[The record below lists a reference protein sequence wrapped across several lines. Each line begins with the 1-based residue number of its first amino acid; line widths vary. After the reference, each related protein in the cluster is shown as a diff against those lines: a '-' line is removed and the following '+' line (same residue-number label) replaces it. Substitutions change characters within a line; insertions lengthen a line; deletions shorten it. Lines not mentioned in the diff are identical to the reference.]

1 MKREVT
7 KITDPI
13 DYPESDGKPMAE
25 TDIHRNLLFQLIG
38 ALETVFPESYV
49 SGNICLYYEEGNPKK
64 MISPDVLLVTRGE
77 PGEKRIFKTWK
88 EAPIDL
94 VIELSSRK
102 TRKVDY
108 GKKKHIYSSLLKVP
122 WYVIFDPEKLN
133 LEVFRIFGD
142 GYEPVEEDEE
152 DHYSL
157 SDLGIYISHDPDKRL
172 RLLDHEKNYV
182 LYGDERL
189 DQERYRADRE
199 SYRADQ
205 ERHRAEQERHRAE
218 EEAIQRRLAE
228 EKIKELE
235 LLLKRKE
242 EEN

>member
-7 KITDPI
+7 KITDQM
-13 DYPESDGKPMAE
+13 DYPESDGKSMAE
-25 TDIHRNLLFQLIG
+25 TDIHRNLLIRLID

-64 MISPDVLLVTRGE
+64 MISPDVLLVMRGQ
-77 PGEKRIFKTWK
+77 PGEKRIFKVWE

-102 TRKVDY
+102 TRKIDY

-133 LEVFRIFGD
+133 LEVFRMFD
-142 GYEPVEEDEE
+142 DDYEPVEADED
-152 DHYSL
+152 DNYSL
-157 SDLGIYISHDPDKRL
+157 SDLGIYISRDPDKRL
-172 RLLDHEKNYV
+172 RLLDHKKNYV
-182 LYGDERL
+182 LYGDERV
-189 DQERYRADRE
+189 DQERYRAD
-199 SYRADQ
+199 Q
-205 ERHRAEQERHRAE
+205 ERFKAEQERHRAE
-218 EEAIQRRLAE
+218 EETIQRRLAE
-228 EKIKELE
+228 ERAKELE
-235 LLLKRKE
+235 ELLKRKE